1 MGQPLLHLLN
11 HYASQARNNIM
22 TNIKTCKECG
32 KDCSVDVNDTV
43 SHFFSGLCKQ
53 HEGRM
58 FSDLLV
64 VKGEQYANAEENF

>member
-1 MGQPLLHLLN
+1 
-11 HYASQARNNIM
+11 M

-58 FSDLLV
+58 LSEMLV
-64 VKGEQYANAEENF
+64 VKGEQYANAEESF